1 MKIPS
6 PEDVLAFLKDSPSPL
21 TKRELVRA
29 FGIKGDGRRQLNQML
44 RSLEENGQI
53 VKQRGGAYSI
63 PDTLPKVLTV
73 VVNEITIDGDVY
85 AAPENWDERLQ
96 GDAPVILIS
105 PDKKGHPSVTKG
117 DRALVEL
124 KRIDVNDYE
133 ARIIRR
139 LGEVKGNV
147 MGIVAKDRKGY
158 ILRPT
163 DKRAKYDF
171 DLKEADLNGA
181 KDGDLV
187 LATLQSQ
194 RGLKRQR
201 AQIVEIVGARGD
213 IKSVSLISLH
223 EAGLSEKF
231 PNEVIDETKGMK
243 VPDTKGREDLR
254 HIPLVTIDGA
264 DARDFDDAVYAEKT
278 EHGGFKIIVAIADVS
293 HYVEAG
299 GALDQEAYK
308 RGNSTYF
315 PDRVIPMLPEALS
328 NDLCSLRPKENRAC
342 VAMHMTID
350 QNGKLI
356 AQKVSRALM
365 RSEAR
370 LIYEQVQAA
379 KDGMTDDTTGPLMER
394 VINPLYEAYDILWK
408 AREKRHAL
416 ELDLPETKIVVDD
429 DSNMTGITQRTRL
442 DAHKLIEE
450 FMILA
455 NVAAARTLESM
466 NRSCVYRVH
475 ERPDGA
481 KIDGVR
487 DFIESFGLSLPKGQ
501 VTSNKQINQILLK
514 ASELPY
520 KHLIHQ
526 VLLRAQSQARYSPE
540 NAGHFG
546 LALDKYAH
554 FTSPIRRYADLLVHR
569 SLMGLLTD
577 GEDAALDQICE
588 HISGTER
595 VSAQAE
601 RSAIDRF
608 SAAFMRDKVG
618 ATFTGN
624 ITGVT
629 RAGLFISLHETG
641 ADGLLPMRMLPND
654 YYVHDE
660 RQHALIGRKSSRIYR
675 LGAEIEVKIFEADA
689 VSGGLLLQPANELG
703 ADIPGINFPP
713 PNMRGAAG
721 RGPNN
726 KGGKKGGYRGKKKKG
741 KPRKK

>member
-1 MKIPS
+1 MNIPS
-6 PEDVLAFLKDSPSPL
+6 PEDVIEFLKNSSAPR
-21 TKRELVRA
+21 TKREMVRA
-29 FGIKGDGRRQLNQML
+29 FGIKGDGRRLFNQTLRGLEQDGQL
-44 RSLEENGQI
+44 
-53 VKQRGGAYSI
+53 VKHKGGGYSV
-63 PDTLPKVLTV
+63 PDTLPKVLTIIV
-73 VVNEITIDGDVY
+73 TEVTIDGDVY
-85 AAPENWDERLQ
+85 ATPETWDKTLQ
-96 GDAPVILIS
+96 GEPPVILIS
-105 PDKKGHPSVTKG
+105 PDKKGHPSVAKD

-124 KRIDVNDYE
+124 RRTDKDEYE

-147 MGIVAKDRKGY
+147 MGMVTKQRNGY
-158 ILRPT
+158 VLKPT

-187 LATLQSQ
+187 LAALQSQ

-201 AQIVEIVGARGD
+201 AQIVEVIGSSSD

-231 PNEVIDETKGMK
+231 PDEVIAETVGMK
-243 VPDTKGREDLR
+243 VPDVKGREDLR
-254 HIPLVTIDGA
+254 DIPLVTIDGA

-278 EHGGFKIIVAIADVS
+278 TQGYKIIVAIADVA
-293 HYVEAG
+293 HYVRSG
-299 GALDQEAYK
+299 SPLDQEAFK

-328 NDLCSLRPKENRAC
+328 NDLCSLRPRENRAC
-342 VAMHMTID
+342 MAMHMEID
-350 QNGKLI
+350 DDGKLLS
-356 AQKVSRALM
+356 QRVSKALM

-379 KDGMTDDTTGPLMER
+379 KDGTPDDLTAPLMER
-394 VINPLYEAYDILWK
+394 VINPLYDAYNVLWK

-416 ELDLPETKIVVDD
+416 ELDLPEKQILINDKNEMV
-429 DSNMTGITQRTRL
+429 GITQRSRL
-442 DAHKLIEE
+442 DAHKMIEE

-455 NVAAARTLESM
+455 NVAAARVLEGKK
-466 NRSCVYRVH
+466 RSCVYRVH
-475 ERPDGA
+475 ERPDGS
-481 KIDGVR
+481 KIDSVR

-501 VTSNKQINQILLK
+501 ITSNQQINQILLK

-546 LALDKYAH
+546 LALQRYAH
-554 FTSPIRRYADLLVHR
+554 FTSPIRRYADLIVHR
-569 SLMGLLTD
+569 SLAGLLTD
-577 GEDAALDQICE
+577 GEEAELESICE
-588 HISGTER
+588 HISATER

-601 RSAIDRF
+601 RSAVDRF
-608 SAAFMRDKVG
+608 TSAFMQDKVG
-618 ATFTGN
+618 ATFTGR

-629 RAGLFISLHETG
+629 RAGLFIMLDETG
-641 ADGLLPMRMLPND
+641 ADGLLPMRTLPDD

-660 RQHALIGRKSSRIYR
+660 KQHALIGRKSKRIYR
-675 LGAEIEVKIFEADA
+675 LGAEIQVRIKEADP
-689 VSGGLLLQPANELG
+689 VSGGMIFETVNAFG
-703 ADIPGINFPP
+703 ADIPGVDFGKINT
-713 PNMRGAAG
+713 
-721 RGPNN
+721 
-726 KGGKKGGYRGKKKKG
+726 GGGYQGQRKKGNFKRKGPKKKG
-741 KPRKK
+741 KPSGKKGKR